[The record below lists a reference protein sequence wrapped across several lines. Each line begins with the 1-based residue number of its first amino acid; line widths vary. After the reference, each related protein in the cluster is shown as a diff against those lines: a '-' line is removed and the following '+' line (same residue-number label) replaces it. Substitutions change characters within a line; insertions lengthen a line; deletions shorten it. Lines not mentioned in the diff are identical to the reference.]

1 VNPPVTN
8 TPPIDAKSPDIRV
21 GVVNVPGVQQ
31 QYGCDFGVSV
41 YPYRPAAPV
50 YSSPLGHR

>member
-1 VNPPVTN
+1 MNPPVTN